1 MHLFILSM
9 FCVEYAKSV
18 RYTDLQRPVI
28 EEDIVKAIKFKLNN
42 EERAFRKQHEEQQKS
57 TKDYSPNCEHQC
69 MTSLVLINSIKAS
82 LHCHSFCDQSIL

>member
-1 MHLFILSM
+1 MYLFILSM

-42 EERAFRKQHEEQQKS
+42 EEQAFRKQHEEQQKS
-57 TKDYSPNCEHQC
+57 TKE
-69 MTSLVLINSIKAS
+69 
-82 LHCHSFCDQSIL
+82 

>member
-1 MHLFILSM
+1 MKQITEMALGILANFKSDCTCIYLYFSM

-42 EERAFRKQHEEQQKS
+42 EEQAFRKQHEEQQKS
-57 TKDYSPNCEHQC
+57 TKE
-69 MTSLVLINSIKAS
+69 
-82 LHCHSFCDQSIL
+82 

>member
-1 MHLFILSM
+1 M

-42 EERAFRKQHEEQQKS
+42 EEQAFRKQHEEQQKS
-57 TKDYSPNCEHQC
+57 TKELMLFYWPQHVSKQ
-69 MTSLVLINSIKAS
+69 
-82 LHCHSFCDQSIL
+82 FILRRT